1 MNDEYTPRN
10 PAPQEP
16 QDAQPQQAAQSA
28 APQSIGSPVAVLA
41 PAPAN
46 VTSDNLILTANGYK
60 PLITCISER
69 YTGPQRFLYPINE
82 IGISRLYA
90 DIFAYRLRYVTERKK
105 WYIFNGRYW
114 EESCGQEMEL
124 CKLLVKNYRDYWK
137 AYSKAPTKKQRS
149 FLENLT
155 SRHVRFGKS
164 TR

>member
-60 PLITCISER
+60 PLIPISLIGYR
-69 YTGPQRFLYPINE
+69 NLCGPVYRSE
-82 IGISRLYA
+82 IHVISGL
-90 DIFAYRLRYVTERKK
+90 
-105 WYIFNGRYW
+105 
-114 EESCGQEMEL
+114 
-124 CKLLVKNYRDYWK
+124 
-137 AYSKAPTKKQRS
+137 
-149 FLENLT
+149 
-155 SRHVRFGKS
+155 
-164 TR
+164 